1 MILSQEVMVR
11 QAHHDTYFIFQ
22 MSRINNFEN
31 IIMSNFVSK
40 ISETLASD
48 VWFDPDLLHI
58 RLLDGR
64 ELSVPLEWFPKLRN
78 ATDKQR
84 EKWRL
89 IGRGIGIH
97 WDELDEDISIP
108 ALLK

>member
-1 MILSQEVMVR
+1 
-11 QAHHDTYFIFQ
+11 
-22 MSRINNFEN
+22 MSA
-31 IIMSNFVSK
+31 FVAK
-40 ISETLASD
+40 ISEALASD
-48 VWFDPDLLHI
+48 VWFDADLLHI

-78 ATDKQR
+78 AADKQR
-84 EKWRL
+84 DKWRL